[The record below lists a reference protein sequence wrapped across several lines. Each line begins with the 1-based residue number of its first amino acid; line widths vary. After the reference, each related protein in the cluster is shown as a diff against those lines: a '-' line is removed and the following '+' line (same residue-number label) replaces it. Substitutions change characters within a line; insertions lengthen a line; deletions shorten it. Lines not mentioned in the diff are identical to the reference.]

1 MQTRAAFNVLGS
13 ALLATLVATTAAGCR
28 ESTPP
33 AGAPGG
39 TARGPGGPPGGAGGR
54 APLPPV
60 EVSLAPVVRRSVDDT
75 IGITGTLF
83 GEEEATIAAK
93 VGGRV
98 VDVKADLED
107 PVPSGTPL
115 LQIDV
120 TDYRLA
126 IDERRSMLIASLAKL
141 GLTDLPGPE
150 FDVESIP
157 PVRRARAEA
166 ANAQARLERAKV
178 LFEQQPPLISEQDFE
193 DIRTQAEV
201 ARQSASVEVLSAGAT
216 LAEARTQAAT
226 IAMAA
231 QNMAD
236 TTVVSPFPPGGETI
250 RYRVSERLVSLGEL
264 VTPGQPLYRLIATD
278 VLKFRG
284 QVPEQNMGRVER
296 GQRAIIR
303 VDAFKDGFEA
313 KVTRVSPR
321 IDERTRGFEVEI
333 EVDNRDGRLKPGAFA
348 RAWLVVGVRDNVAF
362 VPDGAVV
369 TFAGVQKVF
378 SVREGKAVEHRV
390 RTGTAEGG
398 MTEVDGIGEA
408 SQVVTRGAGALTGG
422 RDVNVNA
429 ESATP
434 ATTAVTSSSG
444 VANSATR

>member
-1 MQTRAAFNVLGS
+1 MQTRAAFNVLGC
-13 ALLATLVATTAAGCR
+13 ALLATLVATTAVGCR

-39 TARGPGGPPGGAGGR
+39 AARGPGGPPGGASGR
-54 APLPPV
+54 APLPAV
-60 EVSLAPVVRRSVDDT
+60 EVSLVPVVRRSVDDT

-120 TDYRLA
+120 TNYRLA
-126 IDERRSMLIASLAKL
+126 IDERRSMLSASLAKL
-141 GLTDLPGPE
+141 GLTELPGPE

-296 GQRAIIR
+296 GQRAVIR

-333 EVDNRDGRLKPGAFA
+333 EVDNREGRLKPGAFA
-348 RAWLVVGVRDNVAF
+348 RASLVVGLRDNVAF
-362 VPDGAVV
+362 VPESAVV

-378 SVREGKAVEHRV
+378 SVRDGKAVEHRV
-390 RTGTAEGG
+390 RAAAADDGLIEIEGLG
-398 MTEVDGIGEA
+398 DVTD
-408 SQVVTRGAGALTGG
+408 VVARGAGGLTGG
-422 RDVNVNA
+422 RDVTIA
-429 ESATP
+429 AP
-434 ATTAVTSSSG
+434 ATTT
-444 VANSATR
+444 ATR